1 MYVRKKDL
9 TDLRARVKLKI
20 DKRCYLDVYI
30 WMNLS
35 SMQKNTDPGK
45 DGYHGC
51 YISLP
56 YVEYTDPD
64 RVRKVFGPKYGE
76 IHLVDGMYGA
86 GTFAHEL
93 QHFILHW
100 SYDNDMNLDPPDES
114 GWIPEDSDQEKICI
128 LAGRLTTS
136 FWGQFYELGLDKPEE

>member
-9 TDLRARVKLKI
+9 TDLRSKIKLEI
-20 DKRCYLDVYI
+20 DKRCYLDIYI
-30 WMNLS
+30 WRNIS
-35 SMQKNTDPGK
+35 SMQANTDPGE

-56 YVEYTDPD
+56 FIEHTEND
-64 RVRKVFGPKYGE
+64 RVWKVLGPKYGE
-76 IHLVDGMYGA
+76 IHLVDNMYGA

-100 SYDNDMNLDPPDES
+100 SYDNDIILEPLEGP
-114 GWIPEDSDQEKICI
+114 GWIPEDSDQEKACA
-128 LAGRLTTS
+128 LVGKLTSS
-136 FWGQFYELGLDKPEE
+136 FWTQFYELGLDKPEE